1 MLQRLIIPL
10 SLLACVA
17 LLSCQSYTTTL
28 TQSPGRVDEAAT
40 ISTLHSI
47 AKAQI
52 AYSVSNGGSYGT
64 FEQLSEGGYLDSRF
78 NSSKPVLYGYALTM
92 TATPKSSDPAASS
105 YSCSADPR
113 SAPNAKGRHF
123 YIDSNTPE
131 VHANAT
137 QPATASDEIVQP

>member
-17 LLSCQSYTTTL
+17 SLSCQSYTTTL
-28 TQSPGRVDEAAT
+28 TQSPGRVNEVAT

-47 AKAQI
+47 ARAQI
-52 AYSVSNGGSYGT
+52 AYSVSNSGNYGT

-78 NSSKPVLYGYALTM
+78 NSSKPVLYGYTLTI
-92 TATPKSSDPAASS
+92 TATRNSSDPGAYS
-105 YSCSADPR
+105 YSCSADPK

-123 YIDSNTPE
+123 YIDSSSQE

-137 QPATASDEIVQP
+137 QPATVNDEIVQP